1 MRNRYLLVMRGI
13 GSDRN
18 ELMRGGVTFVFLRGF
33 AFMSSNGHVES
44 AVLQAAAA
52 RHGAALRGAARHVG
66 GADVRR

>member
-52 RHGAALRGAARHVG
+52 RHGVVRGAARHVG